1 MKQKQAKIKNQVSI
15 GTFVRLKPYS
25 VGGGSPS
32 GMDHRLEIHN
42 DFARE
47 GGKMQYN
54 VETVDVEDQGRIIK
68 RDLLHVTVPPD
79 VDPGLVHYNNGA
91 GGIQYEFD
99 KVFDTDASQEH
110 VFDEVVAPKVQDVL
124 SGVNC
129 TVFAYGQTGSGKT
142 FTVSGGDSFDDRGL
156 IPRTIA
162 MVFSELNA
170 RQKLKQF
177 RYRCQIS
184 YTEVYVFCSML
195 FLPSFLSSFLPS
207 FSYFVMSPSVS
218 LSPIYCCLPAC
229 LPAFSDTTWHESNHH
244 SLPPSINQSSIVTT
258 LSFLITLQ
266 VLRQAGRQ

>member
-1 MKQKQAKIKNQVSI
+1 MKQKQAKQKNQVSI

-25 VGGGSPS
+25 VGGDGPS

-54 VETVDVEDQGRIIK
+54 VETVDVEDHGRIIK

-142 FTVSGGDSFDDRGL
+142 FTVSGGNSFDDRGL

-170 RQKLKQF
+170 RQKQKKFQ
-177 RYRCQIS
+177 YRCQIS

-195 FLPSFLSSFLPS
+195 PSPFL
-207 FSYFVMSPSVS
+207 VCDVSPSLS
-218 LSPIYCCLPAC
+218 LSL
-229 LPAFSDTTWHESNHH
+229 LAFFDRMAR
-244 SLPPSINQSSIVTT
+244 V
-258 LSFLITLQ
+258 
-266 VLRQAGRQ
+266 